1 MIKSYTGAN
10 FNYSEFAL
18 SLRTYD
24 NKDKVSN
31 PVKQTAILHTDREVI
46 GLSQRTLKLIAKEI
60 VKNNPE
66 QFLNTA
72 QPVTYEEMM
81 IYGLVVAGLKDEQL
95 RAANLSKF
103 IKMADSWSLC
113 DNVILSM
120 KFLKDEKTKSANF
133 DYYASLCRS
142 EQEYEARFGIVT
154 LLTYYL
160 EDKFAHRVLEICTEV
175 TNDKYYVQMAVAWLL
190 SVAYVKYK
198 ESVLKILRSGA
209 LPRFTHNQA
218 ISKCLDSYKV
228 SAEDKTYLKTLRR

>member
-1 MIKSYTGAN
+1 MRKVDIGSN
-10 FNYSEFAL
+10 FDYSEFAL
-18 SLRTYD
+18 SLRSYE
-24 NKDKVSN
+24 NKDKVSSLA
-31 PVKQTAILHTDREVI
+31 KQTAILNTKREVI

-60 VKNNPE
+60 AKHNPE
-66 QFLNTA
+66 QFLSTA
-72 QPVTYEEMM
+72 HPTTYEEMM
-81 IYGLVVAGLKDEQL
+81 IYGLVVASLRDEKQ
-95 RAANLSKF
+95 RAAHLAKF

-120 KFLKDEKTKSANF
+120 KFLKDEKTKSAYF
-133 DYYASLCRS
+133 DYFAALCHS
-142 EQEYEARFGIVT
+142 EKEYEARFGIVT

-190 SVAYVKYK
+190 SVAYLKYK
-198 ESVLKILRSGA
+198 ESVLKILRSDA

-228 SAEDKTYLKTLRR
+228 SAEDKAYLKTLKR